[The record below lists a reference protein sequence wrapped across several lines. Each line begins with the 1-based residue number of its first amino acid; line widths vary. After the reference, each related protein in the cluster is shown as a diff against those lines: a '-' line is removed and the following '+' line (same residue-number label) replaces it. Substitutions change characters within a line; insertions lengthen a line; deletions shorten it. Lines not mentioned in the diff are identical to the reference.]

1 MEWVISF
8 QCLVLITTSGRRK
21 PLSISGHISLSDN
34 VGNTTLTVAFGDPE
48 NIDFDVVFH
57 KYAFRCTVPLW
68 MYISISGYVPASH
81 STADRSIELGD
92 PENMGSDFGIFQIT
106 QPIA

>member
-1 MEWVISF
+1 
-8 QCLVLITTSGRRK
+8 
-21 PLSISGHISLSDN
+21 
-34 VGNTTLTVAFGDPE
+34 
-48 NIDFDVVFH
+48 
-57 KYAFRCTVPLW
+57 

-81 STADRSIELGD
+81 STADRSIELGE